1 MSGENLPTKL
11 EVYNHYLY
19 LNKEQ
24 LVSGEWKQNTKFYE
38 KVRLLRDQVA
48 DVWDK
53 TSIPHGLEGREGLKK
68 VSNLLLKCRDLN
80 KVAMDRRKEGFGDD
94 LHTLFDVAKCNHE
107 EESCS
112 CDEEIKVNIYKT
124 SINNLA
130 LDNLTKIL
138 EDKSPRMS

>member
-48 DVWDK
+48 DIWDK
-53 TSIPHGLEGREGLKK
+53 TSIPHVLEGREGLQK
-68 VSNLLLKCRDLN
+68 VSNLLLKCKDMN
-80 KVAMDRRKEGFGDD
+80 KVAKQKRKEGFADN
-94 LHTLFDVAKCNHE
+94 LLELFNVAKCTHVKDF
-107 EESCS
+107 CS
-112 CDEEIKVNIYKT
+112 CDEASKVNIKQMKT
-124 SINNLA
+124 
-130 LDNLTKIL
+130 
-138 EDKSPRMS
+138 EDC